1 MINLVI
7 WLPAVGGLAACI
19 APRKAVGWISFI
31 FGLAALGIAIA
42 MTVGYQSGDGLQ
54 YLVDDNWLPDLGVS
68 YKVGIDGISVFLVL
82 MAALVWPAATAWS
95 AIKTPERPA
104 TWYLLLALGQSG
116 AIGAFCAQDLL
127 LFVLFFDLMLIPF
140 FFLFGS
146 WGKDPAEGI
155 TASAATIK
163 MMIYTL
169 FGSLLMLVAAIATAF
184 VASGGDAP
192 LTFSIA
198 AIQAHGVPESSQV
211 WLFCFFAIAF
221 LVKMPIFPAHGW
233 VRDAYRAAPLPAL
246 ALFTAVL
253 SKVGAY
259 GFIKIGVPL
268 FPHAAAL
275 LQQAILILALCSI
288 IYGSVMAFSQN
299 NARLVAAFSSIA
311 QMGFI
316 LLGIFSLRTD
326 GLDGAVL
333 QMVNHGLVVVP
344 MMLIIAFLA
353 DRVGSDD
360 LSKMGGLAFRAP
372 FLAAI
377 FLVVT
382 MAVLALPG
390 SANFVGEF
398 YILRGAFEADI
409 AVAVIATLGVAM
421 AGFYALRLYQ
431 RSMHNREAEAGAS
444 VEISVG
450 RGAILSALVA
460 VIVALALYPQL
471 ILDRI
476 DGSADAQIAAAA
488 RDAGQTP
495 VDETAS
501 RSVP

>member
-1 MINLVI
+1 MINLAI
-7 WLPAVGGLAACI
+7 WLPAVGGLAACL
-19 APRKAVGWISFI
+19 APRRAVGWISFI

-42 MTVGYQSGDGLQ
+42 MTVGYESGGGLQ
-54 YLVDDNWLPDLGVS
+54 YLVDEKWLPDLGVG

-82 MAALVWPAATAWS
+82 MAAVVWPAATAWS
-95 AIKTPERPA
+95 AIKTPDRPA
-104 TWYLLLALGQSG
+104 TWYLLLAIGQSG

-140 FFLFGS
+140 FFLFGA
-146 WGKDPAEGI
+146 WGKNPDQGLG
-155 TASAATIK
+155 ASAATIK
-163 MMIYTL
+163 MMVFTL
-169 FGSLLMLVAAIATAF
+169 FGSLLMLVAAVATAF
-184 VASGGDAP
+184 ISSEGGSP
-192 LTFSIA
+192 LTFSIS
-198 AIQAHGVPESSQV
+198 AITAHGVQESSQT
-211 WLFCFFAIAF
+211 WLFCFFALAF
-221 LVKMPIFPAHGW
+221 LVKMPVFPFHGW
-233 VRDAYRAAPLPAL
+233 MRDTYRSAPLPAL

-259 GFIKIGVPL
+259 GFIRVCLPL
-268 FPHAAAL
+268 FPEATAD
-275 LQQAILILALCSI
+275 LQGVMMILAVISI
-288 IYGSVMAFSQN
+288 IYGSVMAFSQD
-299 NARLVAAFSSIA
+299 NARLVAGFSSIA
-311 QMGFI
+311 QMGFV
-316 LLGIFSLRTD
+316 LLGIFALRTD

-353 DRVGSDD
+353 DRVRSDD

-398 YILRGAFEADI
+398 YVLRGAFEVDI
-409 AVAVIATLGVAM
+409 ALAVIASLGVAM

-431 RSMHNREAEAGAS
+431 LSMHNRQIEADAS
-444 VEISVG
+444 AEISTG
-450 RGAILSALVA
+450 RGAILGVLVA

-471 ILDRI
+471 ILERVD
-476 DGSADAQIAAAA
+476 DSAEAQIAAAA
-488 RDAGQTP
+488 RSAGQAP
-495 VDETAS
+495 VTEAS
-501 RSVP
+501 FGGRP

>member
-1 MINLVI
+1 MINLLI
-7 WLPAVGGLAACI
+7 WLPAVGGLAACL
-19 APRKAVGWISFI
+19 APRKAVGWISFA
-31 FGLAALGIAIA
+31 FGLATLGIAIA
-42 MTVGYQSGDGLQ
+42 MTVGFESGGGLQ
-54 YLVDDNWLPDLGVS
+54 YLVDENWLPDLGVS
-68 YKVGIDGISVFLVL
+68 YRVGIDGITVFLVL
-82 MAALVWPAATAWS
+82 MAAVVWPAATAWS
-95 AIKTPERPA
+95 AIKTPDRPG
-104 TWYLLLALGQSG
+104 TWYLLLGIGQSG

-146 WGKDPAEGI
+146 WGKDPADGL

-169 FGSLLMLVAAIATAF
+169 FGSLLMLVGAISTAYI
-184 VASGGDAP
+184 ASEGGAP

-198 AIQAHGVPESSQV
+198 AIQAHGVPESSQM

-221 LVKMPIFPAHGW
+221 LVKMPVFPVHGW
-233 VRDAYRAAPLPAL
+233 VRDAYRTAPLPAL
-246 ALFTAVL
+246 AVFTAVL

-268 FPHAAAL
+268 FPAAAAT
-275 LQQAILILALCSI
+275 LQEAILILALCSI
-288 IYGSVMAFSQN
+288 VYGSVMAFSQD

-311 QMGFI
+311 QMGFV
-316 LLGIFSLRTD
+316 LLGIFSLRAD

-353 DRVGSDD
+353 ERVGSDD
-360 LSKMGGLAFRAP
+360 LSRMGGLAFRAP

-398 YILRGAFEADI
+398 YILRGAFEADVAI
-409 AVAVIATLGVAM
+409 AVIATLGVAM

-431 RSMHNREAEAGAS
+431 RSMHNREVEAGAS
-444 VEISVG
+444 TEIPLG
-450 RGAILSALVA
+450 KGLILTGLVV
-460 VIVALALYPQL
+460 VIVALALYPQVML
-471 ILDRI
+471 ERI
-476 DGSADAQIAAAA
+476 DESAEPQIAAAA
-488 RDAGQTP
+488 RDAGQVPVTEAARESTP
-495 VDETAS
+495 
-501 RSVP
+501 